1 MGVCSSAST
10 KANGKPPCADAVM
23 LERLRENWRRA
34 FRESLESA
42 LAAGIAWWIGLQVFG
57 AEHTPLFAAVT
68 AVVSLAPGLPS
79 HSRQALGLLLG
90 VVVGIVVGEAAL
102 AFVGDVQ
109 PPVMAVAVF
118 AAIML
123 AIAFEVQPIIGIQ
136 AGVSAVIVMVEG
148 PGENSYARVIDA
160 LIGGGVA
167 LLFSQ
172 VLLTPDPFG
181 ILRREGAKL
190 IEAADAMHKALC
202 DCRKNKA
209 DRGDVESALREM
221 DRAAMSLDE
230 QLEYVGRIAQRT
242 LRGSVHRP
250 RIEARLD
257 QWRECSKRLRL
268 SLSDVAHTML
278 AREGG
283 DDDGSKLEEAERWM
297 DAGQSLSWGK
307 DDKFRSVE
315 EAEDK
320 GVNE

>member
-1 MGVCSSAST
+1 
-10 KANGKPPCADAVM
+10 M
-23 LERLRENWRRA
+23 LGRLQRNWRRA

-57 AEHTPLFAAVT
+57 AEHTPLFAAVA

-102 AFVGDVQ
+102 AASGEVQ
-109 PPVMAVAVF
+109 PPMMALAVF

-123 AIAFEVQPIIGIQ
+123 AIAFDVQPIIGIQ
-136 AGVSAVIVMVEG
+136 AGVSAVIVLVEG
-148 PGENSYARVIDA
+148 QGENSYARVIDA

-167 LLFSQ
+167 LAFSQ
-172 VLLTPDPFG
+172 VLLTPDPFA
-181 ILRREGAKL
+181 IMRKEGSKL
-190 IEAADAMHKALC
+190 VRAADALHDALRR
-202 DCRKNKA
+202 CRDGKTGRDEA
-209 DRGDVESALREM
+209 ESALRDM
-221 DRAAMSLDE
+221 DRDAMTLDE

-242 LRGSVHRP
+242 FRGRMHKA
-250 RIEARLD
+250 RIEARME

-283 DDDGSKLEEAERWM
+283 EDDGSKLDEAARWVK
-297 DAGQSLSWGK
+297 AGRSLSQGK

-315 EAEDK
+315 EAEEK
-320 GVNE
+320 GVRE

>member
-1 MGVCSSAST
+1 
-10 KANGKPPCADAVM
+10 M
-23 LERLRENWRRA
+23 LERLQENWRRA

-42 LAAGIAWWIGLQVFG
+42 LAAGIAWWIGTLVFG
-57 AEHTPLFAAVT
+57 PEHTPLFAAVA

-102 AFVGDVQ
+102 ALAGEVQ
-109 PPVMAVAVF
+109 PPVMALAVF

-136 AGVSAVIVMVEG
+136 AGVSAVIVLVEG
-148 PGENSYARVIDA
+148 QGESSYARVIDA

-167 LLFSQ
+167 LAFSQ

-181 ILRREGAKL
+181 ILRKEGAKL
-190 IEAADAMHKALC
+190 MRAADTLHEALC
-202 DCRKNKA
+202 RCRDGKSGR
-209 DRGDVESALREM
+209 DEVESALRDM

-242 LRGSVHRP
+242 FRGRLYKA
-250 RIEARLD
+250 RIEARTE
-257 QWRECSKRLRL
+257 QWRVCSKRLRL

-278 AREGG
+278 AREGSE
-283 DDDGSKLEEAERWM
+283 DDGSKLDEAARWVE
-297 DAGQSLSWGK
+297 AGQSLSQGK
-307 DDKFRSVE
+307 DDRFHSVTQ
-315 EAEDK
+315 AEDE
-320 GVNE
+320 GVWK